1 MSANESASNPGN
13 KPGNDL
19 VLPERSIRNREPF
32 VSLALYHLFKWSVV
46 SPVLHGYWRGRIYGA
61 KKVPRKGPLI
71 VVANHASNVD
81 PPLLAN
87 CMRRPVSFMA
97 KESLFQVPVLAPAIR
112 AYGAYPVKRGSADR
126 SAIREAMKQLE
137 NGWAVGIFLQGVRTP
152 DGRVTSPK
160 LGAAMIAAK
169 AQVPLL
175 PVSLWGT
182 EKILGKGSSF
192 PKPSAVTVRIGEP
205 IAPPV
210 TSKDKAELRAI
221 TQRCADEINALH
233 ALGR

>member
-1 MSANESASNPGN
+1 MAS
-13 KPGNDL
+13 
-19 VLPERSIRNREPF
+19 NREPF
-32 VSLALYHLFKWSVV
+32 VSLALYHLFKWSIV
-46 SPVLHGYWRGRIYGA
+46 SPVLHGYLRGRIYGA
-61 KKVPRKGPLI
+61 KRVPLEEPLI
-71 VVANHASNVD
+71 VVANHASNFD

-97 KESLFQVPVLAPAIR
+97 KESLFEVPVFAPAIR

-126 SAIREAMKQLE
+126 SAIRAALTQLE

-160 LGAAMIAAK
+160 LGAALIAAK

-182 EKILGKGSSF
+182 ERILQKGSAF
-192 PKPSAVTVRIGEP
+192 PRPAPVTIRIGELIP
-205 IAPPV
+205 PPV
-210 TSKDKAELRAI
+210 EKDKAMLKAVTE
-221 TQRCADEINALH
+221 RCVDEIHALH
-233 ALGR
+233 ELGR